1 MNKDQ
6 LRVKIT
12 QSNIAENLKVFL
24 LLSLEKFDEEQ
35 TAWLIENL

>member
-6 LRVKIT
+6 LRIKIA
-12 QSNIAENLKVFL
+12 QSQIAENLKVFL

-35 TAWLIENL
+35 TVWLMENL